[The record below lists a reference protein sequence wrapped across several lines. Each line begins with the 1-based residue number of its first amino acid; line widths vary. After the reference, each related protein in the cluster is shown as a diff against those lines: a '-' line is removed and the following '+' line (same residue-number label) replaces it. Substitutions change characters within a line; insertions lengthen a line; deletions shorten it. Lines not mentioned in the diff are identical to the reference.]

1 MNADKAFRRF
11 FKGQSRF
18 PRFKKKNKSDVK
30 MYFVKTDA
38 KTIIP
43 CERHRI
49 KIPTLGWMRLKE
61 KGYIPIKSSKSLIS
75 IHNALLC
82 SLRAYFLNP

>member
-1 MNADKAFRRF
+1 MPRPICSAHGTKNPLPLGMGSVKNADKAFRRF

-49 KIPTLGWMRLKE
+49 KIPTLG
-61 KGYIPIKSSKSLIS
+61 
-75 IHNALLC
+75 
-82 SLRAYFLNP
+82 